1 MNIYNSF
8 VKKFVQSSKPLV
20 LVLQKLIFNSLIV
33 FTTSGE
39 FHQLRGFN
47 HILLM
52 CSAASL
58 AFLKQILFL
67 NNWICICFAFSVSSI
82 NGSILGSL
90 IKIVG
95 PVNIPSKKAV
105 CGYEHTIILDFEI
118 YL

>member
-1 MNIYNSF
+1 MTLRVLAIGDLSNNIVMF
-8 VKKFVQSSKPLV
+8 KKFVQSSKPLV

-67 NNWICICFAFSVSSI
+67 ETSI
-82 NGSILGSL
+82 EPEQ
-90 IKIVG
+90 KIV
-95 PVNIPSKKAV
+95 NN
-105 CGYEHTIILDFEI
+105 
-118 YL
+118 